1 MAAIL
6 FHLPFDYLYQQITV
20 LTEHYYYP
28 VMFHIPIF
36 LFICMGSIYAPLFG
50 QDLDPRAYIRV
61 PVRMTTLVSGLVY
74 SYGGVVSDP
83 TLPLKNIKADVYSA
97 SLGVVHSFS
106 LFGLTAQGLVALPY
120 SRADATGELGNQQQS
135 ISRMGFADMRMR
147 LSVLFLGAPAVT
159 LPQMMK
165 DRTRKTILG
174 ASINM
179 IAPTG
184 QFFSDKLIN
193 LGTNRWAFRP
203 ELALSQPIGKR
214 WMFDLYTGVWLF
226 TNNASFY
233 PGTVLRKQDPMGAF
247 QAHFSYNLNT
257 FAWVAVNA
265 TFYTGGA
272 STLEGIANDDWQSN
286 TRIGIT
292 AVVPTGKMSSLK
304 FAASTGA
311 IVRIGQDFT
320 TFSLGWQQSWIKG
333 MRKK

>member
-1 MAAIL
+1 MSIRLPSIIL
-6 FHLPFDYLYQQITV
+6 P
-20 LTEHYYYP
+20 
-28 VMFHIPIF
+28 
-36 LFICMGSIYAPLFG
+36 LFIVSCIHISG

-61 PVRMTTLVSGLVY
+61 PIKMTTLVSGLVY

-83 TLPLKNIKADVYSA
+83 TLPVKNIKADVLSG
-97 SLGVVHSFS
+97 SVGVAHSFN
-106 LFGLTAQGLVALPY
+106 LFGLSAQALVALPY
-120 SRADATGELGNQQQS
+120 SHAKVSGEVGDQQQS
-135 ISRMGFADMRMR
+135 VTRTGFADMRMR
-147 LSVLFLGAPAVT
+147 LSVLFLGAPAAT

-165 DRTRKTILG
+165 DNSRKTILG

-179 IAPTG
+179 VTPTG
-184 QFFSDKLIN
+184 QFFSNKLIN
-193 LGTNRWAFRP
+193 LGANRWAFRP

-214 WMFDLYTGVWLF
+214 YMFDLYTGVWLF
-226 TNNASFY
+226 TDNATFY

-272 STLEGIANDDWQSN
+272 STLEGVAKDDRQSN

-292 AVVPTGKMSSLK
+292 AVVPTGKLSSLK

-320 TFSLGWQQSWIKG
+320 TFSLGWQKSWIKG
-333 MRKK
+333 IKKK

>member
-1 MAAIL
+1 ML
-6 FHLPFDYLYQQITV
+6 R
-20 LTEHYYYP
+20 
-28 VMFHIPIF
+28 IPI
-36 LFICMGSIYAPLFG
+36 LTMVCMVVLSFPVSG

-61 PVRMTTLVSGLVY
+61 PIKMTTLIGGMVY

-83 TLPLKNIKADVYSA
+83 TLPITNIKADVYSG
-97 SLGVVHSFS
+97 SLGVAHTFS

-120 SRADATGELGNQQQS
+120 SHANVSGEVGNQQQS
-135 ISRMGFADMRMR
+135 ISRTGFADMRMR

-159 LPQMMK
+159 LPQLMK

-179 IAPTG
+179 VAPTG
-184 QFFSDKLIN
+184 QFFPDKLIN

-214 WMFDLYTGVWLF
+214 CMFDLYTGVWLF
-226 TNNASFY
+226 TDNATFY

-247 QAHFSYNLNT
+247 QGHFSYNINAT
-257 FAWVAVNA
+257 TWVAVNA

-272 STLEGIANDDWQSN
+272 STLEGVAKDDRQSN

-292 AVVPTGKMSSLK
+292 AVVPTGKLSSLK

-333 MRKK
+333 MKKK